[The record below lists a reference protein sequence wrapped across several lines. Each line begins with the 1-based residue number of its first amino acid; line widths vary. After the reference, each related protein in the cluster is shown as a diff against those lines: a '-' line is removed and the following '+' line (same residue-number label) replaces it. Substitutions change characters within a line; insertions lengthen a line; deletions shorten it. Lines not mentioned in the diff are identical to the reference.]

1 MRFWRAFDLGAAADG
16 VKGVRGEDAAPP
28 VLTDGD
34 GPRSW
39 KYEVAIVDGIAFPE
53 SFNWAV
59 RIIIFDVQYA
69 DSSVTTL

>member
-16 VKGVRGEDAAPP
+16 VKGVRGEDAAPL

-39 KYEVAIVDGIAFPE
+39 KYEVAIGDGSISREPFY
-53 SFNWAV
+53 WTV
-59 RIIIFDVQYA
+59 CKDRDCV
-69 DSSVTTL
+69 VV